1 MRVNQRRVGGAQ
13 DRDQRGFP
21 LLELLLV
28 IAIIAI
34 LGAIAIP
41 QFLSYRQ
48 TAFDAR
54 AKSDLRNAANA
65 EEAYFVATG
74 DYLDCSNASCISQL
88 PDFRLSDTV
97 TITMVAANGA
107 QPTFTGTAY
116 TNGGQKTFLYDS
128 SAGGMVY

>member
-1 MRVNQRRVGGAQ
+1 VRGIRSRPGGAQ
-13 DRDQRGFP
+13 LKTERGFT

-74 DYLDCSNASCISQL
+74 DYLDCVNSACVSQL

-116 TNGGQKTFLYDS
+116 TTGGQKTFLYDS
-128 SAGGMVY
+128 ASGGMVY